1 MLTLWFETAVIYSCG
16 LPGKPLKNHRLFKD
30 FFIVQIVKE
39 NLGHRSCPHGLQ
51 EKLLTKT
58 NTKMKIVEAATLHKL
73 MYIIKM
79 TIFSRGK
86 IFSAI
91 RFLVQV
97 VQSWAKLDSTFYRI
111 NHSVDNGL
119 RNEKAICSGG
129 SRGGAP
135 GAPPS
140 YFLPN
145 WGPKGPKKVFG
156 DLPLPLL
163 PVSKGLDDRAPPLIS
178 RSVSGTDLLTPS
190 RPCFLFCYWICLVL
204 LNWNRKWKNEMKCGS
219 WSQNDEGMRM
229 VYQGP
234 IL

>member
-1 MLTLWFETAVIYSCG
+1 MFTLWFETAVLYHRG
-16 LPGKPLKNHRLFKD
+16 LAGKPLKNHRLFKD

-58 NTKMKIVEAATLHKL
+58 NTKMKIVGAATIHKL
-73 MYIIKM
+73 MFIIKM
-79 TIFSRGK
+79 TIFSWGK
-86 IFSAI
+86 ISSAI
-91 RFLVQV
+91 RFLAQV

-145 WGPKGPKKVFG
+145 WGPKGPKKFLETSPSLSFPYLRVWMTG
-156 DLPLPLL
+156 PLPL
-163 PVSKGLDDRAPPLIS
+163 SRGLYPALICS
-178 RSVSGTDLLTPS
+178 LRQDLVFSFVTES
-190 RPCFLFCYWICLVL
+190 A
-204 LNWNRKWKNEMKCGS
+204 
-219 WSQNDEGMRM
+219 
-229 VYQGP
+229 
-234 IL
+234 

>member
-1 MLTLWFETAVIYSCG
+1 MFTLWFETAVLYRG
-16 LPGKPLKNHRLFKD
+16 LAGKPLKNHRLFKD

-58 NTKMKIVEAATLHKL
+58 NTKMKIVDAATLHKL

-145 WGPKGPKKVFG
+145 WGPKGPKNFLETSPSLSSPYLRVWMTG
-156 DLPLPLL
+156 PLPL
-163 PVSKGLDDRAPPLIS
+163 SRGLYPALICS
-178 RSVSGTDLLTPS
+178 LLQDLVFSFVTES
-190 RPCFLFCYWICLVL
+190 A
-204 LNWNRKWKNEMKCGS
+204 
-219 WSQNDEGMRM
+219 
-229 VYQGP
+229 
-234 IL
+234 

>member
-1 MLTLWFETAVIYSCG
+1 MFTLWFETAVLYSCG

-97 VQSWAKLDSTFYRI
+97 VQSWAKLESTFYRI

-145 WGPKGPKKVFG
+145 WGPKGPKKFLETSPSLSSPYLRVG
-156 DLPLPLL
+156 MTGPLPL
-163 PVSKGLDDRAPPLIS
+163 SRGLYPALICS
-178 RSVSGTDLLTPS
+178 LLQDLVFSFVTES
-190 RPCFLFCYWICLVL
+190 A
-204 LNWNRKWKNEMKCGS
+204 
-219 WSQNDEGMRM
+219 
-229 VYQGP
+229 
-234 IL
+234 

>member
-1 MLTLWFETAVIYSCG
+1 MFTLWFETAVLYSCG

-145 WGPKGPKKVFG
+145 WGPKGPKKFLETSPSLSSPYLRVWMTG
-156 DLPLPLL
+156 HLPLSRGLYPALICSLL
-163 PVSKGLDDRAPPLIS
+163 QDLVFSFVTE
-178 RSVSGTDLLTPS
+178 SV
-190 RPCFLFCYWICLVL
+190 
-204 LNWNRKWKNEMKCGS
+204 
-219 WSQNDEGMRM
+219 
-229 VYQGP
+229 
-234 IL
+234 

>member
-1 MLTLWFETAVIYSCG
+1 MFTLWFETAVLYSCG

-58 NTKMKIVEAATLHKL
+58 NTKMKIVEAATLHIL

-97 VQSWAKLDSTFYRI
+97 VQSWAKLESTFYRI

-145 WGPKGPKKVFG
+145 WGPKGPKKFLETSPSLSSPYLRVG
-156 DLPLPLL
+156 ITGPLPL
-163 PVSKGLDDRAPPLIS
+163 SRGLYPALICS
-178 RSVSGTDLLTPS
+178 LLQDLVFSFVTES
-190 RPCFLFCYWICLVL
+190 A
-204 LNWNRKWKNEMKCGS
+204 
-219 WSQNDEGMRM
+219 
-229 VYQGP
+229 
-234 IL
+234 

>member
-1 MLTLWFETAVIYSCG
+1 MFTLWFETAVLYRG
-16 LPGKPLKNHRLFKD
+16 LAGKPLKNHRLFKD

-97 VQSWAKLDSTFYRI
+97 VQSWAKLESTFYRI

-145 WGPKGPKKVFG
+145 WGPKGPKKFLATSPSLSSPYLRVG
-156 DLPLPLL
+156 MTGPLPL
-163 PVSKGLDDRAPPLIS
+163 SRGLYPALICS
-178 RSVSGTDLLTPS
+178 LLQDLVFSFVTES
-190 RPCFLFCYWICLVL
+190 A
-204 LNWNRKWKNEMKCGS
+204 
-219 WSQNDEGMRM
+219 
-229 VYQGP
+229 
-234 IL
+234 

>member
-1 MLTLWFETAVIYSCG
+1 MFTLWFETAVLYSCG

-86 IFSAI
+86 TSSAI

-97 VQSWAKLDSTFYRI
+97 VQS
-111 NHSVDNGL
+111 
-119 RNEKAICSGG
+119 
-129 SRGGAP
+129 
-135 GAPPS
+135 
-140 YFLPN
+140 
-145 WGPKGPKKVFG
+145 
-156 DLPLPLL
+156 
-163 PVSKGLDDRAPPLIS
+163 
-178 RSVSGTDLLTPS
+178 
-190 RPCFLFCYWICLVL
+190 
-204 LNWNRKWKNEMKCGS
+204 
-219 WSQNDEGMRM
+219 
-229 VYQGP
+229 
-234 IL
+234 

>member
-1 MLTLWFETAVIYSCG
+1 MFTLWFETAVLYSCG

-145 WGPKGPKKVFG
+145 WGPKGPKKFLETSPSLSSPYLRVWMTG
-156 DLPLPLL
+156 PLPL
-163 PVSKGLDDRAPPLIS
+163 SRGLYPALICS
-178 RSVSGTDLLTPS
+178 LLQDLVFSFVTES
-190 RPCFLFCYWICLVL
+190 A
-204 LNWNRKWKNEMKCGS
+204 
-219 WSQNDEGMRM
+219 
-229 VYQGP
+229 
-234 IL
+234 

>member
-1 MLTLWFETAVIYSCG
+1 MFTLWFETAVLYSCG

-86 IFSAI
+86 ISSAI
-91 RFLVQV
+91 RFPVQV
-97 VQSWAKLDSTFYRI
+97 VQSWAKLESTFYRI

-145 WGPKGPKKVFG
+145 WGPKGPKKFLETSPSLSSPYLRVG
-156 DLPLPLL
+156 ITGPLPL
-163 PVSKGLDDRAPPLIS
+163 SRGLYPALICS
-178 RSVSGTDLLTPS
+178 LLQDLVFSFVTES
-190 RPCFLFCYWICLVL
+190 A
-204 LNWNRKWKNEMKCGS
+204 
-219 WSQNDEGMRM
+219 
-229 VYQGP
+229 
-234 IL
+234 

>member
-1 MLTLWFETAVIYSCG
+1 MFTLWFETAVLYSCG

-58 NTKMKIVEAATLHKL
+58 NTKMKIVETATLHKL

-145 WGPKGPKKVFG
+145 WGPKGPKKFLETSPSLSSPYLRVWMTG
-156 DLPLPLL
+156 PLPL
-163 PVSKGLDDRAPPLIS
+163 SRGLYPALICS
-178 RSVSGTDLLTPS
+178 LLQDLVFSFVTES
-190 RPCFLFCYWICLVL
+190 A
-204 LNWNRKWKNEMKCGS
+204 
-219 WSQNDEGMRM
+219 
-229 VYQGP
+229 
-234 IL
+234 